1 MAKDKTGKRAA
12 AVEASV
18 GHLLHRAAQR
28 ALDFY
33 AEEAGAGAITQRQHA
48 VLAAVAAREG
58 AAQADLVAAT
68 GVDRS
73 TLADM
78 VARMLDKGLLAR
90 ERSNVDARANAVRL
104 TDAGRL
110 ALEETGPRAASADS
124 RLLALL
130 PKGKRAVFLEA
141 LHALAAG
148 VTVEKKP
155 KTPKADRPAKAPK
168 AAKAEKTPKADKP
181 EKKKK
186 KKAAKP
192 ELVGA

>member
-1 MAKDKTGKRAA
+1 MAKDKSAKRAP

-33 AEEAGAGAITQRQHA
+33 AEETGPGAVTQRQHA

-78 VARMLDKGLLAR
+78 VARMIDKGLLAR
-90 ERSNVDARANAVRL
+90 ERSSLDARANAVRL
-104 TDAGRL
+104 TDAGRA
-110 ALEETGPRAASADS
+110 ALEETGPRAAAADT

-130 PKGKRAVFLEA
+130 SKGQRAVILEA
-141 LHALAAG
+141 LAALATG
-148 VTVEKKP
+148 VAVEKKP
-155 KTPKADRPAKAPK
+155 KAPKAPK
-168 AAKAEKTPKADKP
+168 AEKPAKPPKA

-186 KKAAKP
+186 KKGKP
-192 ELVGA
+192 TEIPGGGGD

>member
-1 MAKDKTGKRAA
+1 MGKDKAGKRAVA
-12 AVEASV
+12 TEASV

-33 AEEAGAGAITQRQHA
+33 AEEGGPGGVTQRQHA
-48 VLAAVAAREG
+48 VLMAVAAKEG

-78 VARMLDKGLLAR
+78 IARMLDKGLLAR
-90 ERSNVDARANAVRL
+90 ERSAADARANAVHL
-104 TDAGRL
+104 TDAGRAAL
-110 ALEETGPRAASADS
+110 AEIGPRADAADA

-130 PKGKRAVFLEA
+130 PKGKRAAFLEA
-141 LHALAAG
+141 LAALSSDA
-148 VTVEKKP
+148 
-155 KTPKADRPAKAPK
+155 PAKAKKVKPP
-168 AAKAEKTPKADKP
+168 KAEKPAKPEKVAKAPKADKP

-186 KKAAKP
+186 KKKSADAVAA
-192 ELVGA
+192 E

>member
-1 MAKDKTGKRAA
+1 MAKDKSAKRTP

-33 AEEAGAGAITQRQHA
+33 AEEAGPGAVTQRQHA

-78 VARMLDKGLLAR
+78 VARMIDKGLLAR
-90 ERSNVDARANAVRL
+90 ERSSLDARANAVRL
-104 TDAGRL
+104 TDAGRAAL
-110 ALEETGPRAASADS
+110 AETGPKAAAADA

-130 PKGKRAVFLEA
+130 PKGRREAFLEA
-141 LHALAAG
+141 LAAVATG
-148 VTVEKKP
+148 VAAVKKP
-155 KTPKADRPAKAPK
+155 KAGKAEKAEKAEKPAKAG
-168 AAKAEKTPKADKP
+168 
-181 EKKKK
+181 KKKK
-186 KKAAKP
+186 KKAAKAEAVEAP
-192 ELVGA
+192 AAE

>member
-1 MAKDKTGKRAA
+1 MAKDKAGKRGAA
-12 AVEASV
+12 TEASV

-33 AEEAGAGAITQRQHA
+33 AEAGGAGAVTQRQHA

-78 VARMLDKGLLAR
+78 VARMLDKGLLIR
-90 ERSNVDARANAVRL
+90 ERSTVDARANAVRL
-104 TDAGRL
+104 TDAGRTAL
-110 ALEETGPRAASADS
+110 AEIGPRADAADA

-130 PKGKRAVFLEA
+130 PKGKREGFLEA
-141 LHALAAG
+141 LAALAVGEAKTKK
-148 VTVEKKP
+148 VKAEK
-155 KTPKADRPAKAPK
+155 PAKAPK
-168 AAKAEKTPKADKP
+168 AEKAPKP

-186 KKAAKP
+186 KKKAA
-192 ELVGA
+192 EAAD

>member
-1 MAKDKTGKRAA
+1 MGKDKTGKRGVAT
-12 AVEASV
+12 EASV

-33 AEEAGAGAITQRQHA
+33 ADAGGPGGVTQRQHA
-48 VLAAVAAREG
+48 VLMAVAAKEG

-78 VARMLDKGLLAR
+78 IARMLDKGLLAR
-90 ERSNVDARANAVRL
+90 ERSTADARANAVHL
-104 TDAGRL
+104 TDAGRAAL
-110 ALEETGPRAASADS
+110 AEIGPRADAADA

-130 PKGKRAVFLEA
+130 PKGRREAFLEA
-141 LHALAAG
+141 LTALSSDAPAKA
-148 VTVEKKP
+148 KKV
-155 KTPKADRPAKAPK
+155 KTPKAEKPAKAEKAPK
-168 AAKAEKTPKADKP
+168 APKP

-186 KKAAKP
+186 KKKAVEAVAAD
-192 ELVGA
+192 

>member
-1 MAKDKTGKRAA
+1 MAKEKSAKRAP

-33 AEEAGAGAITQRQHA
+33 AEEAGPGAVTQRQHA

-78 VARMLDKGLLAR
+78 VARMIDKGLLAR
-90 ERSNVDARANAVRL
+90 ERSSIDARANAVRL
-104 TDAGRL
+104 TDAGRTAL
-110 ALEETGPRAASADS
+110 AETGPRAAAADA
-124 RLLALL
+124 RLLNLL
-130 PKGKRAVFLEA
+130 TKSQRAVILEA
-141 LHALAAG
+141 LAALATG
-148 VTVEKKP
+148 VAIEKKA
-155 KTPKADRPAKAPK
+155 KAPKADKPAKAPK
-168 AAKAEKTPKADKP
+168 A

-186 KKAAKP
+186 KAKP
-192 ELVGA
+192 TEIPGGGGD

>member
-1 MAKDKTGKRAA
+1 MAKDKAAKRIVT
-12 AVEASV
+12 VEASV

-28 ALDFY
+28 AMDFY

-90 ERSNVDARANAVRL
+90 ERSNLDARANAVRL

-110 ALEETGPRAASADS
+110 ALEETGPKAGAADG

-130 PKGKRAVFLEA
+130 PKGKRDAFLEA
-141 LHALAAG
+141 VAILASG
-148 VTVEKKP
+148 VAPTKKA
-155 KTPKADRPAKAPK
+155 KTDKPPKAGKG
-168 AAKAEKTPKADKP
+168 

-186 KKAAKP
+186 KDKKAKGDVVVA
-192 ELVGA
+192 EAAA

>member
-1 MAKDKTGKRAA
+1 MAKEKSAKRAP

-33 AEEAGAGAITQRQHA
+33 AEEAGPGAVTQRQHA

-78 VARMLDKGLLAR
+78 VARMIDKGLLAR
-90 ERSNVDARANAVRL
+90 ERSSIDARANAVRL
-104 TDAGRL
+104 TDAGRTAL
-110 ALEETGPRAASADS
+110 AETGPRAAAADA
-124 RLLALL
+124 RLLNLL
-130 PKGKRAVFLEA
+130 TKSQRAVILEA
-141 LHALAAG
+141 LAALATG
-148 VTVEKKP
+148 VAIEKKA
-155 KTPKADRPAKAPK
+155 KAPKADKPAKAPK
-168 AAKAEKTPKADKP
+168 A

-186 KKAAKP
+186 KKAKP
-192 ELVGA
+192 TEIPGGGGD

>member
-1 MAKDKTGKRAA
+1 MAMAKDKPVKRTV
-12 AVEASV
+12 AVEASL

-33 AEEAGAGAITQRQHA
+33 AEEAGAGAVTQRQHA

-78 VARMLDKGLLAR
+78 VARMIDKGLLAR
-90 ERSNVDARANAVRL
+90 ERSNLDARANAVRL
-104 TDAGRL
+104 TDAGRM
-110 ALEETGPRAASADS
+110 ALEETGPRAAAADA

-130 PKGKRAVFLEA
+130 PKGKRAAFLEA
-141 LHALAAG
+141 LGGLATG
-148 VTVEKKP
+148 VPAARKVKVE
-155 KTPKADRPAKAPK
+155 KAPK
-168 AAKAEKTPKADKP
+168 ADKAPKPD
-181 EKKKK
+181 KKKK
-186 KKAAKP
+186 KKVKAKAEPVAA
-192 ELVGA
+192 

>member
-1 MAKDKTGKRAA
+1 MAKDKSAKRAT

-33 AEEAGAGAITQRQHA
+33 AEEAGPGAVTQRQHA

-78 VARMLDKGLLAR
+78 VARMIDKGLLAR
-90 ERSNVDARANAVRL
+90 ERSSLDARANAVRL
-104 TDAGRL
+104 TDAGRTAL
-110 ALEETGPRAASADS
+110 AETGPRAAAADA

-130 PKGKRAVFLEA
+130 SKSQRAVILEA
-141 LHALAAG
+141 LAALATG
-148 VTVEKKP
+148 VAVEKKAKAP
-155 KTPKADRPAKAPK
+155 KPPKADKPAKAPK
-168 AAKAEKTPKADKP
+168 AEKA

-186 KKAAKP
+186 KKSKP
-192 ELVGA
+192 TEIPGGGGD

>member
-1 MAKDKTGKRAA
+1 MAKEKSAKRAP

-33 AEEAGAGAITQRQHA
+33 AEEAGPGAVTQRQHA

-78 VARMLDKGLLAR
+78 VARMIDKGLLAR
-90 ERSNVDARANAVRL
+90 ERSSLDARANAVRL
-104 TDAGRL
+104 TDAGRTAL
-110 ALEETGPRAASADS
+110 AETGPRAAAADA
-124 RLLALL
+124 RLLTLL
-130 PKGKRAVFLEA
+130 SKSQRAVILEA
-141 LHALAAG
+141 LAALATG
-148 VTVEKKP
+148 VAVEKKP
-155 KTPKADRPAKAPK
+155 KAPKPPKADKPAKAPK
-168 AAKAEKTPKADKP
+168 ADKG

-186 KKAAKP
+186 KKAKP
-192 ELVGA
+192 IEIPGGGGD

>member
-1 MAKDKTGKRAA
+1 VAKDKTAKRTP

-33 AEEAGAGAITQRQHA
+33 AEEAGPGAVTQRQHA

-78 VARMLDKGLLAR
+78 VARMIDKGLLAR
-90 ERSNVDARANAVRL
+90 ERSSLDARANAVRL
-104 TDAGRL
+104 TDAGRT
-110 ALEETGPRAASADS
+110 ALEATGPRAAAADA

-130 PKGKRAVFLEA
+130 SKAQRAVILEA
-141 LHALAAG
+141 LAALATG
-148 VTVEKKP
+148 VAVEKKP
-155 KTPKADRPAKAPK
+155 KAPKPPKAEKPAKAAKSPK
-168 AAKAEKTPKADKP
+168 A

-186 KKAAKP
+186 KKARP
-192 ELVGA
+192 TEIPGGGGD

>member
-1 MAKDKTGKRAA
+1 MAKDKAGKRGAA
-12 AVEASV
+12 AEASV

-33 AEEAGAGAITQRQHA
+33 AEEGGAGAVTQRQHA

-78 VARMLDKGLLAR
+78 VARMLDKGLLVR
-90 ERSNVDARANAVRL
+90 ERSSLDARANAVRL

-110 ALEETGPRAASADS
+110 ALAETGPKAAAADG

-130 PKGKRAVFLEA
+130 PKGKRQGFLD
-141 LHALAAG
+141 ALAALTAP
-148 VTVEKKP
+148 VARAKKVKAEK
-155 KTPKADRPAKAPK
+155 PAK
-168 AAKAEKTPKADKP
+168 AAKAEKAPKP

-186 KKAAKP
+186 KKKAA
-192 ELVGA
+192 EAAD

>member
-1 MAKDKTGKRAA
+1 MAKDKSAKRAT

-33 AEEAGAGAITQRQHA
+33 AEEAGPGAVTQRQHA

-78 VARMLDKGLLAR
+78 VARMIDKGLLAR
-90 ERSNVDARANAVRL
+90 ERSSLDARANAVRL
-104 TDAGRL
+104 TDAGRTAL
-110 ALEETGPRAASADS
+110 AETGPRAAAADA

-130 PKGKRAVFLEA
+130 SKSQRAVILEA
-141 LHALAAG
+141 LAALATG
-148 VTVEKKP
+148 VAVEKKP
-155 KTPKADRPAKAPK
+155 KAPKPPKADKPAKAPK
-168 AAKAEKTPKADKP
+168 ADKA

-186 KKAAKP
+186 KKAKP
-192 ELVGA
+192 TEIPGGGGD

>member
-1 MAKDKTGKRAA
+1 MAKDKAAKRAP
-12 AVEASV
+12 AVEASI

-28 ALDFY
+28 ALDLY
-33 AEEAGAGAITQRQHA
+33 VEEAGAGSVTQRQHA
-48 VLAAVAAREG
+48 VLAAVSAREG

-90 ERSNVDARANAVRL
+90 ERSNLDARANAVRL

-110 ALEETGPRAASADS
+110 ALEETAPKALSADA

-130 PKGKRAVFLEA
+130 PKGKREGFLEA
-141 LHALAAG
+141 LNAVAAG
-148 VTVEKKP
+148 VAPVKKVKP
-155 KTPKADRPAKAPK
+155 P
-168 AAKAEKTPKADKP
+168 KP
-181 EKKKK
+181 EKPARESNPDRIRKIGKKKK
-186 KKAAKP
+186 KKAAKAETAP
-192 ELVGA
+192 AE

>member
-1 MAKDKTGKRAA
+1 MAKDKAAKRIQAG
-12 AVEASV
+12 EASV

-33 AEEAGAGAITQRQHA
+33 AEETGAGALTQRQHA
-48 VLAAVAAREG
+48 VLAAVAGREG

-90 ERSNVDARANAVRL
+90 ERSSLDARANAVRL
-104 TDAGRL
+104 TDAGREAL
-110 ALEETGPRAASADS
+110 AATSPKADAADA
-124 RLLALL
+124 RVLALL
-130 PKGKRAVFLEA
+130 PKARRKAFLDDLA
-141 LHALAAG
+141 ALASGAPP
-148 VTVEKKP
+148 VKKVKAEKP
-155 KTPKADRPAKAPK
+155 PKAAKAPK
-168 AAKAEKTPKADKP
+168 ADRAPKAERV

-186 KKAAKP
+186 KKAAKI
-192 ELVGA
+192 AA

>member
-1 MAKDKTGKRAA
+1 MAKDKAGKRIQ

-33 AEEAGAGAITQRQHA
+33 VEEAGAGSVTQRQHA

-90 ERSNVDARANAVRL
+90 ERSNLDARANAVTL
-104 TDAGRL
+104 TEAGRA
-110 ALEETGPRAASADS
+110 ALEETTPKASAADE

-130 PKGKRAVFLEA
+130 PKAKREAFLEA
-141 LHALAAG
+141 VNALAAG
-148 VTVEKKP
+148 VAPVKKIKP
-155 KTPKADRPAKAPK
+155 P
-168 AAKAEKTPKADKP
+168 KAEKLAKESNPDRIRKIG
-181 EKKKK
+181 KKKK
-186 KKAAKP
+186 KKAKAAEP
-192 ELVGA
+192 VAA

>member
-1 MAKDKTGKRAA
+1 MGKDKAGKRGAA
-12 AVEASV
+12 TEASV

-33 AEEAGAGAITQRQHA
+33 AEEGGPGGVTQRQHA
-48 VLAAVAAREG
+48 VLMAVAAKEG

-78 VARMLDKGLLAR
+78 IARMLNKGLLAR
-90 ERSNVDARANAVRL
+90 ERSAADARANAVHL
-104 TDAGRL
+104 TDAGRAAL
-110 ALEETGPRAASADS
+110 AEIGPRADAADA

-130 PKGKRAVFLEA
+130 PKGKRGAFLEA
-141 LHALAAG
+141 LAALSSDAPAKA
-148 VTVEKKP
+148 KKV
-155 KTPKADRPAKAPK
+155 KAPK
-168 AAKAEKTPKADKP
+168 AEKPARPEKTAKAPKP

-186 KKAAKP
+186 KKKSADVVAA
-192 ELVGA
+192 E